1 MSVKEVTGAVIPL
14 LRADSPYYGAID
26 LIGMAEVT
34 VEITDVQEHDGES
47 LAGKNVGKF
56 YSLGLAK
63 DGKPASKRL
72 VLNKTNSKVIAS
84 MHGAQA
90 KGWKGKS
97 ITLYTTT
104 TKLKGDTVDCIRVKR
119 IQA

>member
-14 LRADSPYYGAID
+14 LRGDSDYYGAID

-34 VEITDVQEHDGES
+34 VQITDVKQHEGEP

-56 YSLGLAK
+56 VSVGLAK
-63 DGKPASKRL
+63 DGKPAPKRL
-72 VLNKTNSKVIAS
+72 VLNKTNTKAIAA
-84 MHGAQA
+84 MHGAKA
-90 KGWKGKS
+90 ADWAGKS

-119 IQA
+119 T